1 MGLAGWLFADLLLAL
16 SVVFL
21 VAQDRPSQETDK
33 DAQIAELEKTVAEK
47 NSEIDK
53 LQNRNQELEEICDAN
68 GCAKASGLN
77 PGEQLLIEMPNGASR
92 VMSVAQMTVAVDG
105 AELNIEKGVAD
116 KESVPITW
124 KQLKSDNKRIGFV
137 IFFTKDINSAK
148 KIAEANLG
156 TFIEVL
162 ARKGLV
168 DKELQLEK
176 DPMGKYRF
184 DVFPSLTR
192 YEEKE
197 LPTAQTLKIRALMF
211 TYTAPSSSTTTT
223 VAD

>member
-21 VAQDRPSQETDK
+21 VAQDRPSQESDK
-33 DAQIAELEKTVAEK
+33 DKTIAYLEE
-47 NSEIDK
+47 ERDK

-92 VMSVAQMTVAVDG
+92 VMSVAQMTVAVNEADL
-105 AELNIEKGVAD
+105 EIEKGVAE
-116 KESVPITW
+116 KEMVRTTW
-124 KQLKSDNKRIGFV
+124 KQLKSTNKRIGFV
-137 IFFTKDINSAK
+137 IFYTKDINSVK

-176 DPMGKYRF
+176 DPTGNYRF
-184 DVFPSLTR
+184 DVFPSLTK
-192 YEEKE
+192 YEEKD
-197 LPTAQTLKIRALMF
+197 LDTAQTLKIRALMF